1 MRLTERTLWCCV
13 LAAMVVA
20 SASCGPRYIEGFMF
34 TGPDGASSRLFVASG
49 TALEIAD
56 GHALIG
62 PGGRLRLGIEH
73 GVSVSAADDIVVV
86 ASGVGMLEAVVLG
99 AGSKD
104 GPLVAGSFTLVAGLK
119 AELHLA
125 VPVGASI
132 GSIEF
137 SNASASLMRLDSLAI
152 GPAFKGIAMVQGSY
166 RVDSGTTPRFDSG
179 RLASVVL
186 GAPLAGGD
194 SVVIRLAEDGT
205 VRVMGQSRAT
215 GAEAGSGFEATLRSG
230 FPLAIPRVSMG
241 GSQDAI
247 GARIESAAGI
257 ESVIIEPGH
266 GAPLSDLYAMLAA
279 PPPPNDYALYR
290 WDILPET
297 LVFDFR
303 DYATQDLYLKRLAFF
318 AEKPGFRGRLAA
330 DAEMAGLHGWNAHDY
345 SAQTLLAF
353 YGLARKSGFKLNQQE
368 LALLDLLVERGVLT
382 KAADGAL
389 GAGRGAIVSVSR
401 ESSPAL
407 RRVFIDHESSH
418 ALFFQDAAYRSLA
431 EALWSSLDPAS
442 SRFWKVH
449 FGWRR
454 YDITDRYLMYNE
466 MQAYLVQQ
474 PVSSVKAY
482 YESVL
487 TQLVAAKLDQSK
499 PGTTAQ
505 LQADAPVAIASA
517 EQNAARL
524 DGYLREHWGISAG
537 RFGRTRRL
545 GSR

>member
-1 MRLTERTLWCCV
+1 LRLTERMLWCCA
-13 LAAMVVA
+13 LAAMVVV
-20 SASCGPRYIEGFMF
+20 SASCGPRYIDGFSF
-34 TGPDGASSRLFVASG
+34 IGPDATSSRLFLISG
-49 TALEIAD
+49 AVPEIED
-56 GHALIG
+56 GHVLLA
-62 PGGRLRLGIEH
+62 PGARVRLGMEH
-73 GVSVSAADDIVVV
+73 GITGSAANDIVVV
-86 ASGVGMLEAVVLG
+86 ASGVGTLEATGFG
-99 AGSKD
+99 AGSKG

-125 VPVGASI
+125 VPVGSSI
-132 GSIEF
+132 DSIEF
-137 SNASASLMRLDSLAI
+137 HNSAMSPARLDALGI
-152 GPAFKGIAMVQGSY
+152 GAAFKGIALAQGSY
-166 RVDSGTTPRFDSG
+166 RVDAATTPRFDSG
-179 RLASVVL
+179 RLISVILGAPVSGDASVV
-186 GAPLAGGD
+186 
-194 SVVIRLAEDGT
+194 VRLTEDGA
-205 VRVMGQSRAT
+205 VRVTGQSCAT
-215 GAEAGSGFEATLRSG
+215 GAMAGSGFEATLRSG
-230 FPLAIPRVSMG
+230 FPLAIPRVSID
-241 GSQDAI
+241 GSQGAI

-279 PPPPNDYALYR
+279 PPPTNDYALYR
-290 WDILPET
+290 WDILPDT

-318 AEKPGFRGRLAA
+318 AEKPGFRGRLAS
-330 DAEMAGLHGWNAHDY
+330 DAEIAPLHGWNAHDY
-345 SAQTLLAF
+345 SPQTLLAF
-353 YGLARKSGFKLNQQE
+353 YELARNADFKLNQHE
-368 LALLDLLVERGVLT
+368 LAFLDVLVERGALT
-382 KAADGAL
+382 KAADGTL
-389 GAGRGAIVSVSR
+389 GAGRGAMVSVSR

-418 ALFFQDAAYRSLA
+418 ALFFQDAEYRSLA

-442 SRFWKVH
+442 SRFWKTH

-454 YDITDRYLMYNE
+454 YDTTDRYLMYNE

-487 TQLVAAKLDQSK
+487 TQLVAAKLDQPR
-499 PGTTAQ
+499 PGATAQ
-505 LQADAPVAIASA
+505 LQADAPVAIALA